1 MQRKINDG
9 IANFSTIPI
18 HHHEYL
24 LPINLK
30 SISNNIVVYIVY
42 ILIESL
48 LKKKNS
54 VNSFIYEAKYDS
66 MPLSRIKTREGIK

>member
-24 LPINLK
+24 LPTNLK
-30 SISNNIVVYIVY
+30 SISNNIVVYIDRVA
-42 ILIESL
+42 LI
-48 LKKKNS
+48 KKKT

-66 MPLSRIKTREGIK
+66 MPLSRIKTRGGIK